1 MVPRV
6 VPAHIFILVLRA
18 VVLVGHPQGTAL
30 VLVVQEGVVG
40 VYLGIVLEGVHSD
53 ALVRAGGVVIGGLGV
68 ALLLGDGGV
77 AVIAVV
83 ECVRGSDGQGA
94 VGGNL
99 VAGKPRGH
107 GLGLG
112 CSRSGGEAH
121 DAAFE
126 GLGLGRIVPCSL
138 NRQIGYI
145 IIGSTCDKPAELC
158 RDTTV
163 ICCRIEAFGQ
173 RTR

>member
-1 MVPRV
+1 M
-6 VPAHIFILVLRA
+6 
-18 VVLVGHPQGTAL
+18 
-30 VLVVQEGVVG
+30 
-40 VYLGIVLEGVHSD
+40 
-53 ALVRAGGVVIGGLGV
+53 
-68 ALLLGDGGV
+68 

-83 ECVRGSDGQGA
+83 GCVRGGDGQGV
-94 VGGNL
+94 VGGDF
-99 VAGKPRGH
+99 VAGEPCGH

-121 DAAFE
+121 DASFE

-138 NRQIGYI
+138 NGQIRYI

-163 ICCRIEAFGQ
+163 IISCCEVVGQ
-173 RTR
+173 RTS